1 MTIKIIDYFNNKRI
15 GFQIKLVMVAALLLV
30 FTSLATLVYF
40 NTSKIFLSSLFKE
53 QQSRLSAISD
63 TISGQYDAYVDTTR
77 VLTSTLKNGYLA
89 GFELKDQKLPF
100 AGHDILNLDL
110 YGLPL
115 VNNTEIVDTFTL
127 DTGAKATLFSLMD
140 NTWLSIA
147 SSLTDRQ
154 GERYIGQELGADFIG
169 YKTLKNGKSFS
180 TYYDYD
186 GIQYIAYY
194 EPVMTQD
201 GKTTGAIFAVY
212 LPIEN
217 VTNKLFA
224 SLGTIKWGESGNTA
238 VVDANTQQF
247 GRLLL
252 SDQRFG
258 STQDI
263 TQVVDANG
271 KMPFA
276 DLKQN
281 QQGIA
286 RYEMMLQGESVP
298 MYTVYTKVKGWNWYL
313 LGGTAQSELTKDSQ
327 NLIWLVSFISL
338 AGGLITFV
346 LLTVTIGKVF
356 KPIKSISQ
364 AVQRLGNGELSLEL
378 KPGDANTQNEIIQLK
393 NGVSI
398 MAHQLNDLVEQIR
411 QSSEQ
416 VSDLSRSVA
425 DDANANHQQSE
436 EQQQQLDSMVT
447 AIEELATSSNDIAHQ
462 VEFIAEGTQKAKHAS
477 DSGQQT
483 VLNVVNEVSE
493 LQQQLSE
500 LEVANQHVDK
510 SSQEIQSIIKLISE
524 IAEQTNLLALNAAIE
539 AARAGEQGRGFAVV
553 ADEVRTL
560 AQRTQNSVGSV
571 VEFISQ
577 LNDSTHKSNT
587 QMQSSLQKVTA
598 VTEITHQAQQAL
610 QAITEQVEMITH
622 HSTSIAAAAE
632 QQALVSQEVAN
643 NATQTSEL
651 TQAGQKTIARTM
663 QSSQLLG
670 KEADSLVKQVSRFR

>member
-1 MTIKIIDYFNNKRI
+1 MNIKLIDYFNNKRV

-89 GFELKDQKLPF
+89 GYELKDQKLPF
-100 AGHDILNLDL
+100 AGHEIYNLDL

-140 NTWLSIA
+140 NTWLSVS
-147 SSLTDRQ
+147 SSLTNKQ
-154 GERYIGQELGADFIG
+154 GERYIGNELGAEFAG
-169 YKTLKNGKSFS
+169 YQALKSGKSFS
-180 TYYDYD
+180 TFYEYDD
-186 GIQYIAYY
+186 VQYIAYY
-194 EPVMTQD
+194 DPILTQD
-201 GKTTGAIFAVY
+201 KQTTGAIFAVY
-212 LPIEN
+212 LPIKN

-224 SLGTIKWGESGNTA
+224 SLATIKWGESGNTS
-238 VVDANTQQF
+238 VVDANTNQF

-252 SDQRFG
+252 ANNQFG
-258 STQDI
+258 AAQNI
-263 TQVVDANG
+263 TQVTDASG
-271 KMPFA
+271 QKPFA
-276 DLKQN
+276 NLSQSE
-281 QQGIA
+281 QGLA
-286 RYEMMLQGESVP
+286 RYDLQQNGQSVP

-327 NLIWLVSFISL
+327 SLIWLVSFISL
-338 AGGLITFV
+338 AGGLITFL
-346 LLTVTIGKVF
+346 LLTLTIGKVL

-364 AVQRLGNGELSLEL
+364 AVTRLGNGELSLEL
-378 KPGDANTQNEIIQLK
+378 KPGAANTQNEIIQLK
-393 NGVSI
+393 NGVSV
-398 MAHQLNDLVEQIR
+398 MAHQLNDLVAQIR

-425 DDANANHQQSE
+425 DDANTNHQQSDA
-436 EQQQQLDSMVT
+436 QQQQLDSMVT

-462 VEFIAEGTQKAKHAS
+462 VEFIAEGTQKAKQAS
-477 DSGQQT
+477 NSGQKT
-483 VLNVVNEVSE
+483 VLEVVSE
-493 LQQQLSE
+493 VQALQHQLTE
-500 LEVANQHVDK
+500 LEVANQQVDK
-510 SSQEIQSIIKLISE
+510 NSQEIQSIIKLISE

-571 VEFISQ
+571 VDFISQ
-577 LNDSTHKSNT
+577 LNNSTQKSNQ
-587 QMQSSLQKVTA
+587 QMQSSLQKVSA

-610 QAITEQVEMITH
+610 AAITEQVEMISH

-632 QQALVSQEVAN
+632 QQAQVSQEVAS
-643 NATQTSEL
+643 NATHTSEL

-670 KEADSLVKQVSRFR
+670 EEADSLVKQVSRFR